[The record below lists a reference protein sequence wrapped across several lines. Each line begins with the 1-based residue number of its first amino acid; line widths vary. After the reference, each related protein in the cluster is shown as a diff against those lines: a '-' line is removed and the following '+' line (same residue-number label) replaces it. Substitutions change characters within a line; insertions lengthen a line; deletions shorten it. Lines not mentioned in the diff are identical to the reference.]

1 MIHDDHPFLGT
12 PDQRDPIR
20 RFRGRLIAPVTI
32 VTAGSG
38 DRRTGLT
45 VSSLN
50 VVEGEPG
57 LVQLVVGPTSDLWET
72 AALSGGFV
80 VHVCREEDRHLAEVF
95 AGLRPSPGGLFAGL
109 ELTDSD
115 WGPAIDN
122 LGVRAFC
129 NFTEQREVGYA
140 GVMSGEI
147 HHLDVGEL
155 DNPLIYFRGGYR
167 TLD

>member
-1 MIHDDHPFLGT
+1 MIHDDNPFLDT

-20 RFRGRLIAPVTI
+20 RFRGRLVAPVTI

-38 DRRTGLT
+38 DRRSGLT

-50 VVEGEPG
+50 VIEGEPG

-72 AALSGGFV
+72 AHESGGFI
-80 VHVCREEDRHLAEVF
+80 VHVCRDEDRHLAEVF
-95 AGLRPSPGGLFAGL
+95 AGLRPSPGGMFSRL

-115 WGPAIDN
+115 WGPVIDG
-122 LGVRAFC
+122 LGARAYC
-129 NFTEQREVGYA
+129 NYTERKEAGYS
-140 GVMSGEI
+140 GVLSGEI
-147 HHLDVGEL
+147 DHIDVGDL

-167 TLD
+167 TLG